1 MQPFSVNISTRWPLS
16 KVNLNT
22 VPSNILCLQF
32 YFLCFEICLLKLS
45 TKDVKQVCTRE
56 TKKLQEL
63 HGDLKIVPKGRI
75 NLHVNRNVG
84 AAIVSVR
91 TIILSDNNRV
101 TAITGSFSL
110 GNLHKCEDYLFD
122 LFGPH
127 SSLST
132 DSC

>member
-1 MQPFSVNISTRWPLS
+1 M
-16 KVNLNT
+16 
-22 VPSNILCLQF
+22 PSMK
-32 YFLCFEICLLKLS
+32 EE
-45 TKDVKQVCTRE
+45 KQVRTRE

-63 HGDLKIVPKGRI
+63 HRDLKIMPKGRI

-84 AAIVSVR
+84 ATIVSVR

-101 TAITGSFSL
+101 TAITVSFSL
-110 GNLHKCEDYLFD
+110 GNLHKDEDN